1 MQAVRLSASHRLLLS
16 WLKRLVKY
24 YFAYKI
30 LRVWFPRK
38 VKSVKGA
45 TALVT
50 GAAGGLGACICKD
63 LAKRGAA
70 NLVLWDINQEAMNS
84 LALDLKSG
92 QYPGLKNVSTQK
104 VNLAERDE
112 IYKASA
118 TALDNVG
125 GRMDVVINNAGLVSG
140 GNFVDTADQKI
151 ELTMKVNAMA
161 HMYITKAFLPGMI
174 KNSGGPSAAFIN
186 IASFASFMGAAQ
198 MVDYAASKF
207 AARGFSEALGAELK
221 QMGLWEKCKISC
233 ICPSHIDTALFKG
246 FHILGAIPMS
256 AKFVAQK
263 VVDAYE
269 CERELVV
276 LPRHIS
282 PGVALIG
289 ILQSLCH
296 FNFPLAQPKKSP
308 LADFDRTQCDA
319 IFKKIDS

>member
-1 MQAVRLSASHRLLLS
+1 V
-16 WLKRLVKY
+16 
-24 YFAYKI
+24 
-30 LRVWFPRK
+30 
-38 VKSVKGA
+38 
-45 TALVT
+45 LVT
-50 GAAGGLGACICKD
+50 GAAGGLGACICKE

-70 NLVLWDINQEAMNS
+70 KLVLWDIDQEAMYS

-92 QYPGLKNVSTQK
+92 KYPGLENVSTQN

-125 GRMDVVINNAGLVSG
+125 GRMDIVVNNAGLVSG
-140 GNFVDTADQKI
+140 GNFIDTADKKI

-174 KNSGGPSAAFIN
+174 KNGGGASAAFIN
-186 IASFASFMGAAQ
+186 IASFASLMGAAQ

-207 AARGFSEALGAELK
+207 AARGFSEALCAELK

-246 FHILGAIPMS
+246 FHIFGAIPMT

-276 LPRHIS
+276 LPRHLN
-282 PGVALIG
+282 PGVALMG
-289 ILQSLCH
+289 IMHSLCH
-296 FNFPLAQPKKSP
+296 FNLPHAQPKKSP
-308 LADFDRTQCDA
+308 MADFDRTQADA
-319 IFKKIDS
+319 ILSRIGS